1 MTYRQ
6 ELFAP
11 DYPGAIVIPAH
22 KNNVID
28 RSNNAKAF
36 FIHTPEEPVDDF
48 ESTPAYFA
56 RDLTL
61 LNPPRRASTT
71 YYQDSDGDVYQMV
84 PANLGAIANG
94 YDPGDPPQLPYPP
107 WATPGLSLN
116 LQSESVEVEGY
127 AAGMHRTCPRGG
139 RQWNGLV
146 KLVEYRTR
154 IKRIPL
160 DRIYIMRHDEVS
172 IYRSDP
178 GTFNV
183 DLLVEDVQ
191 ALREASDMPSADELT
206 KLFGNWE
213 GTCLEA
219 SAYMS
224 RRVKMPS
231 GLIKRLEA
239 IVNLAKSR

>member
-1 MTYRQ
+1 MAYVQRP
-6 ELFAP
+6 FP
-11 DYPGAIVIPAH
+11 VDYPGSICVPAH
-22 KNNVID
+22 PNNVID
-28 RSNNAKAF
+28 RPNDAKAF

-94 YDPGDPPQLPYPP
+94 WSPGPPPGLPWPG

-116 LQSESVEVEGY
+116 LQTESVEVEGY
-127 AAGMHRTCPRGG
+127 ARGMHRTCPRGS

-146 KLVEYRTR
+146 KLVEYRTQ

-160 DRIYIMRHDEVS
+160 SRIYIMRHDEVS

-178 GTFNV
+178 GTLNV
-183 DLLVEDVQ
+183 DLLVEDIK

-206 KLFGNWE
+206 KLFGTWE

-224 RRVKMPS
+224 RRVKMPT

-239 IVNLAKSR
+239 IVNLAKSG